1 LRRHTAGSRASTNFL
16 HHPAR
21 SLRRLISLLS
31 TFGAVAGVQLQTS
44 RSIKPRE
51 RDLGDL
57 RLFFLVRFLTRPTN
71 HPRHAVCAF
80 NDESKPVRP
89 QNNLCLN
96 KYLCLQSYA
105 SSPRVPGASRMAIE
119 ITSESL
125 TGAQPERTV
134 DYKESP
140 LPAVSEFPGSS
151 QRGSRPRFR
160 LTNSTWTRRNFSSR
174 ARELSDG
181 DAIILSIPKSGRTWL
196 RAFLCAYFCRRFGLE
211 FTLRPGRYALPGFP
225 RIIFSHDLFE
235 HRTKGDRWDRI
246 RGKYLVPR
254 RELNRAKIILL
265 ARDPRDCLVS
275 LYLQLTRRDPN
286 APVNLKQKTVSEML
300 RDEKFGMHAIINAM
314 NHWLN
319 EFSRR
324 DNFTLV
330 RYEAL
335 RASPAEHF
343 RDLLAVLGEPSPN
356 ANIFQE
362 ALEFSRFE
370 NMQKLEAAGSFDSN
384 ILHPGDVRDPES
396 FKVRRGKVGGYS
408 EYLSTEDQQFA
419 ADAMTEL
426 DRRFGYTA

>member
-1 LRRHTAGSRASTNFL
+1 M
-16 HHPAR
+16 
-21 SLRRLISLLS
+21 
-31 TFGAVAGVQLQTS
+31 AV
-44 RSIKPRE
+44 
-51 RDLGDL
+51 
-57 RLFFLVRFLTRPTN
+57 
-71 HPRHAVCAF
+71 
-80 NDESKPVRP
+80 
-89 QNNLCLN
+89 
-96 KYLCLQSYA
+96 
-105 SSPRVPGASRMAIE
+105 E

-125 TGAQPERTV
+125 AGAQPEPAP
-134 DYKESP
+134 DYKESA
-140 LPAVSEFPGSS
+140 PAPVSDFPSS
-151 QRGSRPRFR
+151 SRRSSRSRFG
-160 LTNSTWTRRNFSSR
+160 LIDSTWTRRNFSSR
-174 ARELSDG
+174 ARELSGG

-225 RIIFSHDLFE
+225 RIVFSHDLFE

-246 RGKYLVPR
+246 RGKYLVPQ

-265 ARDPRDCLVS
+265 ARDPRDCFVS

-286 APVNLKQKTVSEML
+286 APVKLKHKTVSAML
-300 RDEKFGMHAIINAM
+300 RDEKFGMRAIINAM
-314 NHWLN
+314 NNWLN
-319 EFSRR
+319 EFSER

-343 RDLLAVLGEPSPN
+343 RDLLAVLGESSPD

-370 NMQKLEAAGSFDSN
+370 NMQKLEAAGAFDSN

-419 ADAMTEL
+419 AAAITEL